1 MDNMNLIR
9 KDFRKITVFK
19 YYTMQLNTIQKV
31 PQFEAVY
38 YVPGR
43 VMRYLLLLSDELL
56 DAK

>member
-1 MDNMNLIR
+1 MNLNR
-9 KDFRKITVFK
+9 KDLKKITVFK

-31 PQFEAVY
+31 PQFETVY